1 MPSTPDKDVAGLS
14 LPPAP
19 LCPAP
24 SLRSAAFIRSH
35 RVAMPASA
43 FLPALV
49 NRDRGPHVV
58 SPASLR
64 VVPCLHF
71 SPAAAD
77 ARVRWRRHPRPV
89 AFFFDARRSS
99 RRFLAQVSLENRPDP
114 LRALSALRPPVSP
127 LHLPL
132 SAGLSCRHGTT
143 RCRNLM
149 NLWRL
154 LCIMP
159 VKPC

>member
-89 AFFFDARRSS
+89 AVFLGSSPFFPSFSRSG
-99 RRFLAQVSLENRPDP
+99 SL
-114 LRALSALRPPVSP
+114 
-127 LHLPL
+127 
-132 SAGLSCRHGTT
+132 
-143 RCRNLM
+143 
-149 NLWRL
+149 
-154 LCIMP
+154 
-159 VKPC
+159 